1 MQTRIHLL
9 EKTLRDE
16 TGKLKKELQ
25 VYYMYF
31 YSNKMISEL
40 CVVCNDLNVNNG
52 RTYLISYLLFMY

>member
-9 EKTLRDE
+9 EKTFQGE
-16 TGKLKKELQ
+16 TGKLKTELQ
-25 VYYMYF
+25 VYMYF